1 MAGVEGNGTNA
12 NRDPPWHSRSIDAK
26 HIAAYRWNQWTEIDL
41 MARFARSLLTETSMS
56 NPPFVA
62 LRDKADL
69 LSTLMRMVSDS
80 NTKTVILT

>member
-1 MAGVEGNGTNA
+1 
-12 NRDPPWHSRSIDAK
+12 
-26 HIAAYRWNQWTEIDL
+26 
-41 MARFARSLLTETSMS
+41 MS